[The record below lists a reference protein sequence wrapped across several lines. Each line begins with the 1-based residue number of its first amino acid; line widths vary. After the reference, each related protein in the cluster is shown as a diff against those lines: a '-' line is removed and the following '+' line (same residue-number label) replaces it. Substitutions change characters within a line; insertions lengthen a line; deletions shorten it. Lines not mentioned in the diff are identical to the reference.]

1 VKSTS
6 IFLLFAL
13 VIFTPVLT
21 LLYYSLM
28 VMVPYDRAKARSET
42 LALFKPLV
50 SDPTAL
56 STPERHLSTLANL
69 APSLPL
75 PLKPTKTQLST
86 PHYYGLDLI
95 ASPSLRDRLI
105 SVGDEMAQ
113 QFVNDWCSC
122 KGEGNED
129 AGQLIIWGE
138 DPLNEMAWE
147 FSRELLD
154 RWGWLLGRE
163 WVSRANFWRRQRGVG
178 LLPEW

>member
-1 VKSTS
+1 
-6 IFLLFAL
+6 
-13 VIFTPVLT
+13 
-21 LLYYSLM
+21 M

-56 STPERHLSTLANL
+56 STPERHLSILASL
-69 APSLPL
+69 APSLP
-75 PLKPTKTQLST
+75 P

-105 SVGDEMAQ
+105 SVGAEMAQ

-122 KGEGNED
+122 KGESSED
-129 AGQLIIWGE
+129 TGQLIIWGE
-138 DPLNEMAWE
+138 DHLNEMAWE

-154 RWGWLLGRE
+154 RWSWLLGRE